1 MKGTFGIITEDSLK
15 VEALPPMEYPVE
27 SPVCRWG
34 KLRVGANEKG
44 VRVLCSEFGEPVQ
57 LRGMSSHGMQW
68 AGVANITEANLRVL
82 SEEWKA
88 NVFRLAVYVDEEGG
102 YAYNPT
108 HRSRYVENVVK
119 WCGENGIYCLIDW
132 HTLTP
137 GNPQHYKYR
146 NRPESGIDLAAD
158 FFTYCSRRFRNM
170 KHVLY
175 EVCNEPNGVDYENE
189 KYDGCRWPDYAAPRI
204 TWTEHIKPYCEEML
218 RIIRSNDSN
227 VVVVCGTP
235 HWSQRTQDVIG
246 NEPVDDFGAVYE
258 NLLYTFHF
266 YAASHNDGRHD
277 ETAVK
282 FWDVNFMGYFSQGI
296 PSDNVP
302 CILSELPVFVTEW
315 GTTDASGWTN
325 FRPDL
330 SDLWLEILSGN
341 NDGNQK
347 VSWCNWSFSAEGG
360 TCAALNW
367 NSGNLYP
374 MEERVLSDSG
384 KYVYKKLRE
393 LSENPMK

>member
-1 MKGTFGIITEDSLK
+1 MMAWGRIAEETLS
-15 VEALPPMEYPVE
+15 VNALPEMTYPKG
-27 SPVCRWG
+27 SPVDRWG
-34 KLRVGANEKG
+34 KLCVARNAVGA
-44 VRVLCSEFGEPVQ
+44 RVLCSQQGLPVQ

-68 AGVANITEANLRVL
+68 AGVANLTQANLRLL
-82 SEEWKA
+82 SEDWKIS
-88 NVFRLAVYVDEEGG
+88 VFRLAVYVDEEGG

-137 GNPQHYKYR
+137 GNPQHPKYR
-146 NRPESGIDLAAD
+146 NRPDSGLDLAAD
-158 FFTYCSRRFRNM
+158 FFAYCSRRFKNM
-170 KHVLY
+170 KHILY

-189 KYDGCRWPDYAAPRI
+189 RYGGVRWPDYQNPRV
-204 TWTEHIKPYCEEML
+204 TWNEHIKPYCEDML
-218 RIIRSNDSN
+218 RIIRANDPD

-246 NEPVDDFGAVYE
+246 NEPTDAEGRLYG
-258 NLLYTFHF
+258 NLLYAFHF

-282 FWDVNFMGYFSQGI
+282 FWDVNFMRYFSEGD
-296 PSDNVP
+296 PKDAVP
-302 CILSELPVFVTEW
+302 CILAELPIFVTEW

-330 SDLWLEILSGN
+330 ADGWLEILSGKN
-341 NDGNQK
+341 RGSQM

-360 TCAALNW
+360 VCAALNW
-367 NSGNLYP
+367 NSGNLEP
-374 MEERVLSDSG
+374 MDERILTDSG
-384 KYVYKKLRE
+384 KYVYHKLRE
-393 LSENPMK
+393 LSGL

>member
-1 MKGTFGIITEDSLK
+1 MVFGRVEEASLR
-15 VEALPPMEYPVE
+15 VEALPAMSYPE
-27 SPVCRWG
+27 GSPVDRWG
-34 KLRVGANEKG
+34 KLCVARNERG
-44 VRVLCSEFGEPVQ
+44 VRVLCSERGVPVQ

-68 AGVANITEANLRVL
+68 AGVANITEANIRVL
-82 SEEWKA
+82 SEDWCA
-88 NVFRLAVYVDEEGG
+88 NLFRLAVYVDEEGG

-137 GNPQHYKYR
+137 GNPQHEKYR

-175 EVCNEPNGVDYENE
+175 EVCNEPNGVDFEND
-189 KYDGCRWPDYAAPRI
+189 KYGGVRWPDYGSPRV
-204 TWTEHIKPYCEEML
+204 TWREHIKPYCEDML
-218 RIIRSNDSN
+218 RIIRSNDAD

-235 HWSQRTQDVIG
+235 HWSQRTQDVVG
-246 NEPVDDFGAVYE
+246 CEPCDDNGRRYE

-282 FWDVNFMGYFSQGI
+282 FWGVDFMGYFSKGV
-296 PSDNVP
+296 PSDGVP
-302 CILSELPVFVTEW
+302 CILAELPVFVTEW

-330 SDLWLEILSGN
+330 SDMWLDILSGKN
-341 NDGNQK
+341 NGNQM

-367 NSGNLYP
+367 NCGNLSP
-374 MEERVLSDSG
+374 MEERILSASG
-384 KYVYKKLRE
+384 KYVYRKLRE
-393 LSENPMK
+393 AK